1 MMEFQIMNAESY
13 AWFSDVEGIENILA
27 RLETT
32 NFKSKVRVAT
42 AEREIKIYIE
52 IKTLDELKELYKLFG
67 EQLILSFDEKYP
79 HIVIYDG
86 YIE

>member
-1 MMEFQIMNAESY
+1 MNAETYS
-13 AWFSDVEGIENILA
+13 WFSDIECEENILA

>member
-1 MMEFQIMNAESY
+1 MNSETYS
-13 AWFSDVEGIENILA
+13 WFSDIKCVENILA

-67 EQLILSFDEKYP
+67 HQLILDFDEKYP

>member
-1 MMEFQIMNAESY
+1 MMEFKLMNSGGY
-13 AWFSDVEGIENILA
+13 AWFSSIKGIENILA

-32 NFKSKVRVAT
+32 NFKDKVRVAT
-42 AEREIKIYIE
+42 AEGEINIYIE

>member
-1 MMEFQIMNAESY
+1 MEFQLMNSGAY
-13 AWFSDVEGIENILA
+13 AWFSDIEGVKNILA

-42 AEREIKIYIE
+42 AEREIEIYIE

>member
-1 MMEFQIMNAESY
+1 MNSEAY
-13 AWFSDVEGIENILA
+13 AWFSDIEGAKNILA
-27 RLETT
+27 RLEST

-52 IKTLDELKELYKLFG
+52 IKNLDELKELYKLFS

>member
-1 MMEFQIMNAESY
+1 MNSEAY
-13 AWFSDVEGIENILA
+13 AWFSDIEGAKNILA
-27 RLETT
+27 RLEST

-52 IKTLDELKELYKLFG
+52 IKNLDELKELYKLFG